1 MCCGGRKPLRSTQAP
16 SKPKDKNIPV
26 VRRVS
31 RDKNAAVPAS
41 VERQHIVQRKECPKC
56 GHPTMLV
63 HMAGRE
69 RQQCTNAECRLITQ

>member
-1 MCCGGRKPLRSTQAP
+1 MCCGARKSLRSSQAP
-16 SKPKDKNIPV
+16 SKPKEKSIPV

-41 VERQHIVQRKECPKC
+41 VERQHIVKRKECPKC
-56 GHPTMLV
+56 GYTTMLV

-69 RQQCTNAECRLITQ
+69 RQQCTNTECRFITQ